1 MEQHTCINC
10 GNIFENKFCNNCGQ
24 QTTHRYTVAHVF
36 HEVTHVFTHAD
47 KGIFSFAWHII
58 SKPGIVALDLVE
70 GKRKRYFNLF
80 QFLLLIVGVTTFLIS
95 KTDFIVQATKTINTT
110 NDVKMSAKLGAAQQE
125 ISLLMQKYNN
135 ILQMLLIPI
144 FSLFSWLFFARKK
157 YNYAETIVLHTA
169 SSAQTNVFAIAT
181 TSLFFL
187 MNNSKGFAII
197 AVLSIFVMLFSFT
210 ISYRQFFKFSIGRSF
225 LYAFLVVIS
234 TYVIQIIL
242 TAVITILLVIASG
255 LK

>member
-1 MEQHTCINC
+1 MDFFN
-10 GNIFENKFCNNCGQ
+10 
-24 QTTHRYTVAHVF
+24 
-36 HEVTHVFTHAD
+36 
-47 KGIFSFAWHII
+47 KGIFSFAWHLIR
-58 SKPGIVALDLVE
+58 KPGIVALDLVE
-70 GKRKRYFNLF
+70 GRRKRYFNLF

-210 ISYRQFFKFSIGRSF
+210 ISY
-225 LYAFLVVIS
+225 YIS
-234 TYVIQIIL
+234 C
-242 TAVITILLVIASG
+242 S
-255 LK
+255 

>member
-1 MEQHTCINC
+1 MEQHTCLNC
-10 GNIFENKFCNNCGQ
+10 GNEFANKFCNNCGQ
-24 QTTHRYTVAHVF
+24 QTTHRYTIGHVF

-47 KGIFSFAWHII
+47 KGIFSFAWDII

-80 QFLLLIVGVTTFLIS
+80 QFLLLIVGFTTFLIS
-95 KTDFIVQATKTINTT
+95 KTDFIVLATKTMNTA
-110 NDVKMSAKLGAAQQE
+110 NELKMSAKVAAVQQE

-135 ILQMLLIPI
+135 ILQMLLIPM
-144 FSLFSWLFFARKK
+144 FSLFSWLFVARKK

-169 SSAQTNVFAIAT
+169 SSAQTNTFAIVT

-187 MNNSKGFAII
+187 FSSSTGFAII
-197 AVLSIFVMLFSFT
+197 AVLSILVMIYSFT
-210 ISYRQFFKFSIGRSF
+210 ISYKQFFKFSIGKSF
-225 LYAFLVVIS
+225 LYALLVFIC
-234 TYVIQIIL
+234 TYIVQIML
-242 TAVITILLVIASG
+242 TAVITFLLLIASG